1 MRAPL
6 ALAVVIAGIALAA
19 CGGGSSSS
27 ETADDEYAPQVR
39 AILSA
44 FIAAGSAGLEQ
55 QGSPK
60 GVRAAGVR
68 LIALGAVG
76 DEAAEDLRALRPRPS
91 ARGAHD
97 QLIGAFADY
106 SSEVSQVGGAISF
119 SGLSLGQAQA

>member
-6 ALAVVIAGIALAA
+6 ALAVVIAGIVLAG

-44 FIAAGSAGLEQ
+44 FIAAGSGLEQ

-60 GVRAAGVR
+60 GAGEAGAR
-68 LIALGAVG
+68 LIALGTVA
-76 DEAAEDLRALRPRPS
+76 DDAAEDLRR
-91 ARGAHD
+91 
-97 QLIGAFADY
+97 
-106 SSEVSQVGGAISF
+106 
-119 SGLSLGQAQA
+119 